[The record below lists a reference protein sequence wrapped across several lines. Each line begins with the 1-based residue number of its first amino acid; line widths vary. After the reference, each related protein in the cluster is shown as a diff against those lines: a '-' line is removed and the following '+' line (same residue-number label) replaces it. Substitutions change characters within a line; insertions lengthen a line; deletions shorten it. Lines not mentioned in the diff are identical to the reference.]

1 MTRVVLK
8 FTEPAEASDRLPDST
23 FGEYNMLDERNIFSI
38 CDTVKLNS
46 FAEFS
51 FCCVWSLLLQRE
63 SGLQVLQLFINKL
76 DAEAKHKFFRWENH
90 QRRNFC
96 INALINFLGQC
107 FFFHPGGLLPYMFYM
122 LPCTITVDSNE
133 WVVFR
138 LQLRSMKSWWFESS
152 VLKQGE
158 TQTFPYKYQSQCAPI
173 LFFLVVFFK
182 HCLQLHRLLMTRVFC
197 CRCMLKTSNHAGV
210 ESYVVKNIRN
220 QVEFSMKVRK
230 NGWLKLTNIMLLFI
244 WMYLIFHNSLLAG

>member
-51 FCCVWSLLLQRE
+51 FFCVWSLLLQRE

-107 FFFHPGGLLPYMFYM
+107 FVFFYPGGLLPYMFYM

-138 LQLRSMKSWWFESS
+138 LQLRSMKSWWFELS
-152 VLKQGE
+152 VLEQGE
-158 TQTFPYKYQSQCAPI
+158 TQDMQGSNISLQISKSMCANS
-173 LFFLVVFFK
+173 FFLSCLSLSIVCSYIVYWLLVFS
-182 HCLQLHRLLMTRVFC
+182 V
-197 CRCMLKTSNHAGV
+197 AG
-210 ESYVVKNIRN
+210 
-220 QVEFSMKVRK
+220 
-230 NGWLKLTNIMLLFI
+230 
-244 WMYLIFHNSLLAG
+244 AC

>member
-1 MTRVVLK
+1 MTSVVLK
-8 FTEPAEASDRLPDST
+8 FTEPAEASDRLPNST

-51 FCCVWSLLLQRE
+51 FFCVWSLLLQRE

-107 FFFHPGGLLPYMFYM
+107 FLFYPGGLLALHVLYAT
-122 LPCTITVDSNE
+122 LHHH
-133 WVVFR
+133 
-138 LQLRSMKSWWFESS
+138 SWFQRMGRFQAS
-152 VLKQGE
+152 VALDEKLMIWIV
-158 TQTFPYKYQSQCAPI
+158 CAGAGRNP
-173 LFFLVVFFK
+173 
-182 HCLQLHRLLMTRVFC
+182 R
-197 CRCMLKTSNHAGV
+197 HAG
-210 ESYVVKNIRN
+210 
-220 QVEFSMKVRK
+220 
-230 NGWLKLTNIMLLFI
+230 LKHFPTNIKVNVRQF
-244 WMYLIFHNSLLAG
+244 FFS

>member
-51 FCCVWSLLLQRE
+51 FFCVWSLLLQRE

-107 FFFHPGGLLPYMFYM
+107 FVFFYPGGLLPYMFYM

-152 VLKQGE
+152 VLEQGE
-158 TQTFPYKYQSQCAPI
+158 TQDMQGSNISLQISKSMCAYS
-173 LFFLVVFFK
+173 FFLSCF
-182 HCLQLHRLLMTRVFC
+182 L
-197 CRCMLKTSNHAGV
+197 
-210 ESYVVKNIRN
+210 
-220 QVEFSMKVRK
+220 
-230 NGWLKLTNIMLLFI
+230 
-244 WMYLIFHNSLLAG
+244 

>member
-51 FCCVWSLLLQRE
+51 FFCVWSLLLQRE

-107 FFFHPGGLLPYMFYM
+107 FFFFILGASCPTCFICFPAPSQLIPTNGSFSGFSCARWKADDLNLLCWSREKP
-122 LPCTITVDSNE
+122 
-133 WVVFR
+133 
-138 LQLRSMKSWWFESS
+138 KH
-152 VLKQGE
+152 
-158 TQTFPYKYQSQCAPI
+158 FPTNIKVNVRQFFFSY
-173 LFFLVVFFK
+173 LFSLSIVCSYIVYW
-182 HCLQLHRLLMTRVFC
+182 LLMFSV
-197 CRCMLKTSNHAGV
+197 AG
-210 ESYVVKNIRN
+210 
-220 QVEFSMKVRK
+220 
-230 NGWLKLTNIMLLFI
+230 
-244 WMYLIFHNSLLAG
+244 AC

>member
-8 FTEPAEASDRLPDST
+8 FIEPAEASDRLPDST

-51 FCCVWSLLLQRE
+51 FFCVWSLLLQRE

-107 FFFHPGGLLPYMFYM
+107 FFFFILGASCPTCFIRYPAPSQLIPTNGSFSGFS
-122 LPCTITVDSNE
+122 CARWKVDDLNCLCWSRE
-133 WVVFR
+133 
-138 LQLRSMKSWWFESS
+138 KS
-152 VLKQGE
+152 K
-158 TQTFPYKYQSQCAPI
+158 TCRAQTFPYKYQSQCAPI
-173 LFFLVVFFK
+173 LFFLVV
-182 HCLQLHRLLMTRVFC
+182 
-197 CRCMLKTSNHAGV
+197 
-210 ESYVVKNIRN
+210 
-220 QVEFSMKVRK
+220 
-230 NGWLKLTNIMLLFI
+230 
-244 WMYLIFHNSLLAG
+244 